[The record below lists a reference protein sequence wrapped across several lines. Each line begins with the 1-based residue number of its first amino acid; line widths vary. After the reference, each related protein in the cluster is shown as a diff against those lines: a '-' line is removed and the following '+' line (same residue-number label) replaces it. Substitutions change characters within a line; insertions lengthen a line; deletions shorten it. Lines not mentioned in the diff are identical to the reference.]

1 MPVVGET
8 QPTSTLHEGSAGQGI
23 RLVDRVQEATWDLPA
38 TNVPDGIAVAGQFVL
53 DSGWRRVS
61 GAGGSKKRWRHSS
74 PVRLVRKRYIAP
86 PQGIRLLKAGR
97 DMPFEAMPIG
107 IAGTWYLS
115 SEGIFITAEN
125 SPATWPNPPVL
136 QSGRETTLQARLNT
150 EASGLSPEEYVPY
163 SLTLDAITRKG
174 LLLPAPGTA
183 SWQLQLPQAAEL
195 RLGLAIVPRSVTR
208 GGRSEGARLLVEV
221 NGEVAAQL
229 TVRPEGRFQDA
240 RVDLSA
246 FGGQKVQFTLRSD
259 PAGSAD
265 WDHVFL
271 ADPHIQGTPT
281 GTPRRVI
288 IVGLDTVR
296 VASMTQHGAK
306 RDTTVPLDAFAASSV
321 VFDAAY
327 APAPRTRPSFRTSLT
342 GFQPLAAIGA
352 PTVADAFR
360 AQGFH
365 TAGITAN
372 VHLVPRFGFNSG
384 FDYWHYE
391 NGTDA
396 DVQVRR
402 ARRWLEAHE
411 HQDSLLF
418 LHLMDPHTFYRA
430 PGRFANRYVETDA
443 GPLDPDLNRWRV
455 QALSDAGRLTREN
468 KQWLEGRYDGEVRF
482 MAEEL
487 AGFLAWVE
495 TLPGQTLVVLHS
507 DHGEEFWEHGGYEH
521 NHTLYQELVQGV
533 LWIRPPGG
541 WGDGPHRIDK
551 NVGLVDI
558 VPTLLDLFGME
569 APTMDGLSLA
579 PLLDAGRAKEVEALN
594 AALDE
599 RALPIGHLM
608 YDKERWA
615 VVADGHK
622 YILQT
627 MSGEEELYEV
637 ATDPLELRQVAPL
650 YSPEQMDKWRRKLA
664 EATGWPVG
672 AGWRVEI
679 SRAKVPFT
687 LRFDAPV
694 EGLIL
699 DPESGSK
706 RRANLEWGETS
717 TKGPDDIGSLAR
729 SEDGLS
735 LTFTPSGKSTKGVLA
750 IRLDHRGQTAMLLAE
765 NTEQP
770 VEAGATVSTK
780 TLKLTLEAGTV
791 ILPQD
796 SVRQVLA
803 RKETTGEE
811 ATGDAIEALRALG
824 YVE

>member
-1 MPVVGET
+1 V
-8 QPTSTLHEGSAGQGI
+8 GSAGGGI
-23 RLVDRVQEATWDLPA
+23 RLVDLVAEATFDLPA
-38 TNVPDGIAVAGQFVL
+38 TNVPAGIAVAGQFVL
-53 DSGWRRVS
+53 DSGWRRV
-61 GAGGSKKRWRHSS
+61 GGSGGSSSRWRHAS
-74 PVRLVRKRYIAP
+74 PIRLARKRYSAP
-86 PQGIRLLKAGR
+86 PRGIRLLKGDR
-97 DMPFEAMPIG
+97 DLPFEAIPFEV
-107 IAGTWYLS
+107 AGTWNLS
-115 SEGIFITAEN
+115 SDAIFVTAED

-136 QSGRETTLQARLNT
+136 HSDLEARLQARLNWG
-150 EASGLSPEEYVPY
+150 ASGLLPAAYVPY
-163 SLTLDAITRKG
+163 SLTLDAITRAG

-183 SWQLQLPQAAEL
+183 SWQLQLPPAAEL
-195 RLGLAIVPRSVTR
+195 RLGLAMVPRTVTH
-208 GGRSEGARLLVEV
+208 GGRSEGARLFVEV
-221 NGEVAAQL
+221 NGEVVAQL
-229 TVRPEGRFQDA
+229 TVRPESRFQDA

-246 FGGQKVQFTLRSD
+246 YGGQNVQVTLRSD

-271 ADPHIQGTPT
+271 ANPHIRGTPT

-288 IVGLDTVR
+288 MVGIDTLRVR
-296 VASMTQHGAK
+296 SMTQHGAR
-306 RDTTVPLDAFAASSV
+306 RDTTAPLDAFAASSV

-342 GFQPLAAIGA
+342 GLQPLAAIGA

-391 NGTDA
+391 NGADA

-402 ARRWLEAHE
+402 ARRWLKDHE

-455 QALSDAGRLTREN
+455 MALSDQGRLTREN
-468 KQWLEGRYDGEVRF
+468 KQWLQDRYDGEVRY
-482 MAEEL
+482 MAQ
-487 AGFLAWVE
+487 AWVE

-521 NHTLYQELVQGV
+521 NHTLYQELVQGM

-541 WGDGPHRIDK
+541 WGDGPHRIEK

-569 APTMDGLSLA
+569 APAMDGLSLA
-579 PLLDAGRAKEVEALN
+579 PLLDAGRAEEVEGLH
-594 AALDE
+594 AALDA

-608 YDKERWA
+608 YDTERWA

-637 ATDPLELRQVAPL
+637 ATDPLEQRQVAPL
-650 YSPEQMDKWRRKLA
+650 YSPVQMDKWRRKLA

-672 AGWRVEI
+672 AGWRVQI
-679 SRAKVPFT
+679 SRADTPFT
-687 LRFDAPV
+687 LLFDAPV

-699 DPESGSK
+699 DPESSRK
-706 RRANLEWGETS
+706 RRANLEWGEKS
-717 TKGPDDIGSLAR
+717 TKGPDDIGTLTR
-729 SEDGLS
+729 SADGLS
-735 LTFTPSGKSTKGVLA
+735 LAFTPKDRSRKGTIA
-750 IRLDHRGQTAMLLAE
+750 IRLDHRGQTAMLRTGD
-765 NTEQP
+765 TEQP
-770 VEAGATVSTK
+770 VEAGATISTK
-780 TLKLTLEAGTV
+780 RLKLTFEAGTV
-791 ILPQD
+791 ILPQN

-803 RKETTGEE
+803 RGQGPEE
-811 ATGDAIEALRALG
+811 DATGDSIEALQALG

>member
-1 MPVVGET
+1 MPVAGET
-8 QPTSTLHEGSAGQGI
+8 QPTSTLHAGSASQGI
-23 RLVDRVQEATWDLPA
+23 RLVDRVEEATWDLPA
-38 TNVPDGIAVAGQFVL
+38 TNVPEGMAVAGQFVM

-61 GAGGSKKRWRHSS
+61 GAGGSLNRWRHGS
-74 PVRLVRKRYIAP
+74 PVRLARKRYIAP
-86 PQGIRLLKAGR
+86 PQGIRLLKAGQ

-107 IAGTWYLS
+107 ISGTWYLS
-115 SEGIFITAEN
+115 SDDIFITSED

-136 QSGRETTLQARLNT
+136 QSDREAKLQDRLNT
-150 EASGLSPEEYVPY
+150 EDSGLSPKAYVPY
-163 SLTLDAITRKG
+163 SLSLDAITRKG

-183 SWQLQLPQAAEL
+183 SWQLKLPPGAEL
-195 RLGLAIVPRSVTR
+195 RLGLAIVPRTVKG
-208 GGRSEGARLLVEV
+208 GGRSEGARLFVEV

-229 TVRPEGRFQDA
+229 TVRPESRFQDA

-246 FGGQKVQFTLRSD
+246 HGGQTVQFTLRSD

-271 ADPHIQGTPT
+271 ADPHIRGTPT

-288 IVGLDTVR
+288 IVGVDTLQ
-296 VASMTQHGAK
+296 VASMTQHGAF
-306 RDTTVPLDAFAASSV
+306 RDTTAPLDAFAASSV

-342 GFQPLAAIGA
+342 GLQPLAAIGA

-360 AQGFH
+360 AQGFY

-402 ARRWLEAHE
+402 ARRWLSDHKD
-411 HQDSLLF
+411 QDSLLF

-455 QALSDAGRLTREN
+455 MALSNAGKLTREN
-468 KQWLEGRYDGEVRF
+468 KQWLKDRYDGEVRY

-541 WGDGPHRIDK
+541 WGDGPHRVDK

-579 PLLDAGRAKEVEALN
+579 PLMDAGRAEEVEGLN
-594 AALDE
+594 TTLDE

-608 YDKERWA
+608 YDTERWA
-615 VVADGHK
+615 VVAEGHK

-637 ATDPLELRQVAPL
+637 ATDPKEHRQIAPL
-650 YSPEQMDKWRRKLA
+650 YSEAQMDKWRRKLA

-679 SRAKVPFT
+679 ARASVPFT

-699 DPESGSK
+699 DPESGRK

-717 TKGPDDIGSLAR
+717 SKGPEDIGSLAR

-735 LTFTPSGKSTKGVLA
+735 LTFTPNGKSKNGVLA
-750 IRLDHRGQTAMLLAE
+750 IRLDHRGQTAMLLTGD
-765 NTEQP
+765 TEQP
-770 VEAGATVSTK
+770 VEAGANISTK
-780 TLKLTLEAGTV
+780 QLKLTLEAGTV

-803 RKETTGEE
+803 RGDKPREE
-811 ATGDAIEALRALG
+811 ATGDAIEALQALG